1 MAISVLIVD
10 DSAVMR
16 AFIRRVLEMSGLET
30 SLCLEAAHGA
40 EALQVL
46 DKHWVDVVL
55 SDINMPVMSGEEMM
69 RRLHASSLL
78 ESLPVIVVSTDST
91 EARMRQ
97 MIELGARGYV
107 KKPFHPE
114 ELRAEIE
121 RVLGVSHE

>member
-16 AFIRRVLEMSGLET
+16 TFIRRVLELSGLEA
-30 SLCLEAAHGA
+30 SPCLEAANGA
-40 EALQVL
+40 EALNLL

-69 RRLHASSLL
+69 RRLHASSIL

-107 KKPFHPE
+107 KKPFQPE

-121 RVLGVSHE
+121 RVLGVGNE

>member
-16 AFIRRVLEMSGLET
+16 TFIRRVLEMSGLET
-30 SLCLEAAHGA
+30 GLCLEAANGA
-40 EALQVL
+40 EALHLL
-46 DKHWVDVVL
+46 DQHWVDVVL

-69 RRLHASSLL
+69 RRLHASAVL

-107 KKPFHPE
+107 KKPFQPE
-114 ELRAEIE
+114 ELRSEIE
-121 RVLGVSHE
+121 RVLGVVRE